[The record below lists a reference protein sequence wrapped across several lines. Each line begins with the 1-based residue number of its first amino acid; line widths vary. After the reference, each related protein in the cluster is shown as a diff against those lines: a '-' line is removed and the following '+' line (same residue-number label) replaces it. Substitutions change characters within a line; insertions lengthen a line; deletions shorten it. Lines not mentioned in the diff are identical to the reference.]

1 MKASCRGEEGKV
13 GVVLQ
18 SAMEKLDLEVV
29 GEKSRL
35 ALRTKP
41 VASQSIRGRAGGGR
55 GVGMRLALK
64 ASSILAV

>member
-1 MKASCRGEEGKV
+1 M

-41 VASQSIRGRAGGGR
+41 LPLRLLERG
-55 GVGMRLALK
+55 LEEEEE
-64 ASSILAV
+64 

>member
-1 MKASCRGEEGKV
+1 M

-29 GEKSRL
+29 GEKSCL

-41 VASQSIRGRAGGGR
+41 LPLSLLEEGWRRKRGEDEGGSEDQQ
-55 GVGMRLALK
+55 LPCSLK
-64 ASSILAV
+64 